1 MKIKEFIT
9 RLGKYGGCKAVT
21 GGMTIDS
28 YLRSRVSDIKDDTIK
43 SLVEQNKYKEDIIRD
58 QLEKIIVDS
67 NIRSQLEGITDNF
80 RRSMDKAD
88 SVVQKIDSLKK
99 QLGSENLDQS
109 IKTAFPCVR
118 WGEYQLDQKHLEFKA
133 EFSNATKKLNEFSS
147 VVKDFTN
154 SKGGG
159 NTTSNLLSSFQDNL
173 NQLQAL
179 IDSFTQSQKLA
190 IINISASI
198 TILFCLFTLIGI
210 YFGDWIVD
218 YFKWEEKYPR
228 LARYFSLRRKLRT
241 SYFIWNS
248 LLILISVVA
257 IIIINI
263 IDFTNN

>member
-133 EFSNATKKLNEFSS
+133 EFSN

-210 YFGDWIVD
+210 YFGD
-218 YFKWEEKYPR
+218 
-228 LARYFSLRRKLRT
+228 
-241 SYFIWNS
+241 
-248 LLILISVVA
+248 
-257 IIIINI
+257 
-263 IDFTNN
+263 